1 MSFSFYYYCKNC
13 LKAYRE
19 CETSPRRVVSF
30 HISTPL
36 RSMVINYSFGF
47 SKLIIELIRND
58 EWWILIVATLVFPSS
73 NNFFYFLVCK
83 IEHSNDQ
90 GHNVIKSF
98 FSEEAVL
105 YSPDIDR
112 LSFGWI
118 ESKRHFEVNW
128 PFYIILLILSSV
140 ISFLILLSD
149 W

>member
-1 MSFSFYYYCKNC
+1 MKHH
-13 LKAYRE
+13 
-19 CETSPRRVVSF
+19 RVPLF
-30 HISTPL
+30 HYFHPIKI
-36 RSMVINYSFGF
+36 VGNYSFGF

-58 EWWILIVATLVFPSS
+58 EWWILIVATLFFPSS

-90 GHNVIKSF
+90 RHNVIKSF

-118 ESKRHFEVNW
+118 EDTGGPRIVR
-128 PFYIILLILSSV
+128 ILGHQGIV
-140 ISFLILLSD
+140 LLQKSY
-149 W
+149 